1 MSARTGPT
9 DTQESLVLARGI
21 AQYMSRIR
29 QRRAPAT
36 YETYR
41 QAIKLFLVL
50 LHDELGVDPWSV
62 PVSALQPAW
71 VEHFLAHLQRHKSIE
86 TEHVYSRAVVGFYKE
101 AANRGWA
108 SLNVDALRDTLRHL
122 RRRKGRRLPRFPQE
136 ELESILEFVQRASL
150 PPRED
155 DASHRERLR
164 ILRDAA
170 FLLTLADTGLR
181 VSEACALKR
190 GDVDLAEG
198 QVRVIGKG
206 NQEAVVRI
214 SNRVIRALRRY
225 LKERAPLDGAQ
236 STTALAEL
244 ALFAQHGKRAGQRI
258 KPISRWTG
266 ADIVTRWTNLA
277 LSEETRANL
286 QAQDMPITP
295 HTFRHYFVTTVLR
308 GTGNLRLAQ
317 RFARHAS
324 PTTTTRYL
332 HLSDEE
338 MDIAYHEIFNE

>member
-1 MSARTGPT
+1 MSAKSSAAG
-9 DTQESLVLARGI
+9 SLPLARAV

-50 LHDELGVDPWSV
+50 LHEELGVDPWSV
-62 PVSALQPAW
+62 PVSALEPAW
-71 VEHFLAHLQRHKSIE
+71 IEHYLEHLQRHKSIE
-86 TEHVYSRAVVGFYKE
+86 TEHVYSRAVMGFYKE
-101 AANRGWA
+101 AVNRGWA
-108 SLNVDALRDTLRHL
+108 ALNAGALQDSVRHL

-136 ELESILEFVQRASL
+136 EIEAILDYAQKFPL

-155 DASHRERLR
+155 GDAYRERLR

-170 FLLTLADTGLR
+170 FILTLADTGLR
-181 VSEACALKR
+181 VSEACALTR

-198 QVRVIGKG
+198 QARVIGKG
-206 NQEAVVRI
+206 NQEAIVRI

-244 ALFAQHGKRAGQRI
+244 ALFAQHSKRAGQRI
-258 KPISRWTG
+258 EPISRWTG
-266 ADIVTRWTNLA
+266 GDVVARWANLA
-277 LSEETRANL
+277 LSEEVHANL

-338 MDIAYHEIFNE
+338 LDVAYHELFNE